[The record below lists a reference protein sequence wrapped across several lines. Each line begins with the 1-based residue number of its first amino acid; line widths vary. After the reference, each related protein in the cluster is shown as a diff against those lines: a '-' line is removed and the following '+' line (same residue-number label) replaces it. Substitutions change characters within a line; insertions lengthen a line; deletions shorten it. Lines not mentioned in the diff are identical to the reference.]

1 MKLEP
6 INPDLFEAA
15 DAERENAP
23 AEEEVLPY
31 MGDPNEDHAPK
42 IKVDDRPAQ
51 VRTAELFDR
60 MKTRRK
66 ILLSLLDFCREPALV
81 EDVNARADELQAACV
96 SVFDGP
102 AMCNL
107 LERAG
112 ALEKVTET
120 EAQAPEVVVVDGV
133 ECMRPAERVI
143 VRYQT
148 TQAGIEQ
155 LEADKPMERLNAIF
169 DRDGIYKPIYL
180 RILKACT
187 EEGGKSAKQLGD
199 LVDSDPLL
207 QEPRYWAA
215 HFFNILGECDAL
227 SWKHNWFTTELGY
240 KAIES
245 LELEGIE
252 A

>member
-1 MKLEP
+1 MKLDP
-6 INPDLFEAA
+6 INPDLFEAT
-15 DAERENAP
+15 DAERQEAP

-31 MGDPNEDHAPK
+31 LGDPEEDHAPK
-42 IKVDDRPAQ
+42 VKEDTRPAP

-66 ILLSLLDFCREPALV
+66 VLLSILDLCREPTLV
-81 EDVNARADELQAACV
+81 EDVDAHADKLLATSA

-112 ALEKVTET
+112 AIEKVCET
-120 EAQAPEVVVVDGV
+120 EAQEPEVVVVDGV
-133 ECMRPAERVI
+133 ECMRPAGRVI
-143 VRYQT
+143 VRYKT
-148 TQAGIEQ
+148 TEAGMEQ
-155 LEADKPMERLNAIF
+155 LEADKPMERLNAVF
-169 DRDGIYKPIYL
+169 ERDGIYKPIYL
-180 RILKACT
+180 RILKACA
-187 EEGGKSAKQLGD
+187 EEGGKSAKQLGE

-207 QEPRYWAA
+207 QEPRFWAA

-227 SWKHNWFTTELGY
+227 AWAHNWSTTELGY
-240 KAIES
+240 KAIEQ
-245 LELEGIE
+245 LELEGVE